1 MNPQISVPTA
11 FPSQTIYKK
20 MKLKTLI
27 LSSVALGALAVLP
40 FVGTGCDQVL
50 SSPGTMAN
58 LPEVST
64 VPAGLRTIE
73 ETIIVSGFVEP
84 ETSTEIKSEIN
95 GKIIRINVENGDKV
109 KKNDLLLEID
119 ASTYQTEVD
128 AAERTERQ
136 RELDVEKSE
145 RDMLR
150 IKELFENDFATEQ
163 DYLDAVTS
171 FEMSK
176 LQLEVV
182 RSNLDKAREELAKT
196 QIRAPHDGMVS
207 DLDVYVGN
215 VISGAG
221 SFSNGTTLMKVND
234 MTNLRVEAD
243 LNEIEA
249 NKIDVDSEA
258 VLSFDSLPG
267 TTFQGKVDYLSP
279 FGVQD
284 TATSTLY
291 KFPVRVKFQS
301 DKKLIRPGISS
312 NISILVSRA
321 ENTVSLPAS
330 AVFVE
335 DNKRYVF
342 LKLGEH
348 KFERRYVEIG
358 VGNLNFVEI
367 KKGLK
372 EGDVVAMTRPSQ
384 AEIVGGDSVEAK
396 PGKGGQRSRAQRN
409 GPPPM

>member
-1 MNPQISVPTA
+1 MNLKKLIVSSAALSV
-11 FPSQTIYKK
+11 
-20 MKLKTLI
+20 
-27 LSSVALGALAVLP
+27 LAMLP
-40 FVGTGCDQVL
+40 FAGTGCDQVL
-50 SSPGTMAN
+50 SSAGATAN
-58 LPEVST
+58 LPAVST
-64 VPAGLRTIE
+64 VKTELRTIE

-84 ETSTEIKSEIN
+84 ETATEIKSEIN
-95 GKIIRINVENGDKV
+95 GKLIRINVENGDSV
-109 KKNDLLLEID
+109 KKDDLLIEID
-119 ASTYQTEVD
+119 PSTYKTEVD

-163 DYLDAVTS
+163 DYLDSVTA
-171 FEMSK
+171 FETSK

-182 RSNLDKAREELAKT
+182 RANLDKAREELSKT

-207 DLDVYVGN
+207 DLDVHVGN

-221 SFSNGTTLMKVND
+221 SVSNGTTLMKIND
-234 MTNLRVEAD
+234 MKNLRVEAD

-249 NKIDVDSEA
+249 NKIDLNSEA

-267 TTFQGKVDYLSP
+267 TTFNGKVDYLSP

-284 TATSTLY
+284 SATSTLY

-301 DKKLIRPGISS
+301 GKKLIRPGISS

-321 ENTVSLPAS
+321 EDVVSLPAS
-330 AVFVE
+330 AVFVD
-335 DNKRYVF
+335 DNTRYVF
-342 LKLGEH
+342 VKLGEH
-348 KFERRYVEIG
+348 KFERRNIEVG

-367 KKGLK
+367 TKGL
-372 EGDVVAMTRPSQ
+372 ELGDEVATTRPSQ
-384 AEIVGGDSVEAK
+384 AEIVGGA
-396 PGKGGQRSRAQRN
+396 PGKGGKGERSRPPRGN
-409 GPPPM
+409 MPPPM